1 MRFFVLLTGFREGTE
16 VVSVLVY
23 APPDETLAK
32 VNRADEP
39 GDVSRAPGLGGGD
52 VPDVSHVKVDITGEP
67 GDIRHAPYDIRREV
81 PDIRRAPCDI
91 TGAAFDKRDEAGD
104 ISPAKVNI
112 RSGPG
117 GGRLSV
123 AGGRFPFYWRGS
135 YFRARS

>member
-39 GDVSRAPGLGGGD
+39 GDVSRTPGLGGGE
-52 VPDVSHVKVDITGEP
+52 VPDVSHAKVNIRSEP
-67 GDIRHAPYDIRREV
+67 GDIRHAPCDIRREV
-81 PDIRRAPCDI
+81 PDISRAPCDV
-91 TGAAFDKRDEAGD
+91 TGAALDRRGEAED
-104 ISPAKVNI
+104 IGRAKVNI

-117 GGRLSV
+117 GCRLPVTSN
-123 AGGRFPFYWRGS
+123 R
-135 YFRARS
+135 

>member
-91 TGAAFDKRDEAGD
+91 TGAALDRRGEAGD

-117 GGRLSV
+117 GC
-123 AGGRFPFYWRGS
+123 RFPVTSNRKLVIGD
-135 YFRARS
+135 R